1 MFDTREF
8 NERLFF
14 PRADVTPCP
23 AGAVDL
29 EVPVPGA
36 VLHVRVHPHAEAR
49 CTVLLFHGN
58 GEVVADY
65 DEAASRFARCGASL
79 AVVDYRGYG
88 ASTGTP
94 TLRSAIKDAPLVL
107 AAVSAWLEQHGAGM
121 AQARIIVMG
130 RSLGSACAAE
140 LYGAR
145 PANVVG
151 FILES
156 GSSDL
161 AELVRRRGLPVPPEI
176 PSDLREIF
184 DPLPKL
190 RRGDQPLLVLHGAND
205 ELIAPEEAE
214 RAFEAAGTSKKR
226 LVFLPGY
233 GHNDLSLAPAYWR
246 AIGELVA
253 TLDASPA
260 PRSESGEP

>member
-1 MFDTREF
+1 MFDSREF

-14 PRADVTPCP
+14 PRAEVTPCP
-23 AGAVDL
+23 TGAVDL
-29 EVPVPGA
+29 EIPVPGA
-36 VLHVRVHPHAEAR
+36 RLHARIHPAAGAR
-49 CTVLLFHGN
+49 ATVLLFHGN

-65 DEAASRFARCGASL
+65 DHAAGRFAQAGASL

-88 ASTGTP
+88 ASTGVP
-94 TLRSAIKDAPLVL
+94 TLRAAIGD
-107 AAVSAWLEQHGAGM
+107 AAVVLTAVSEWLE
-121 AQARIIVMG
+121 ARPPAERRLIVMG

-145 PANVVG
+145 PASVRA

-161 AELVRRRGLPVPPEI
+161 GELVRRRGLPVPPEL
-176 PSDLREIF
+176 PPELRETF

-190 RRGDQPLLVLHGAND
+190 RRGDHPLLVLHGEDD
-205 ELIAPEEAE
+205 EIIAKGEAE
-214 RAFEAAGTSKKR
+214 RAFEAAGTTNKR
-226 LVFLPGY
+226 LVLVPGH
-233 GHNDLSLAPAYWR
+233 GHNDLSFAPVYWE

-253 TLDASPA
+253 TLPA
-260 PRSESGEP
+260 